1 MKKHRG
7 GSSRPPRFKYACTS
21 CGDREVKLSGRMGS
35 DGRGIYQCATCG
47 AMRDQAPPH
56 FAPIT
61 TVLTVRDPQ
70 GNTVRRTVDVPSLAN
85 AVHAPEVLPGR
96 DRRRED
102 AIAWAESIGAPP
114 TGVLA
119 VDTLE
124 LPRRE
129 REEFVFDET
138 ALKALASKMRPW
150 FTKVVGA

>member
-56 FAPIT
+56 FAPSVT
-61 TVLTVRDPQ
+61 T
-70 GNTVRRTVDVPSLAN
+70 
-85 AVHAPEVLPGR
+85 VHAPEVLPGR

-102 AIAWAESIGAPP
+102 AIAWAEAIGAPP

-119 VDTLE
+119 VGTLE

>member
-7 GSSRPPRFKYACTS
+7 GSSRPPRFKYACTT
-21 CGDREVKLSGRMGS
+21 CGTREVKLSGRTGS

-61 TVLTVRDPQ
+61 TV
-70 GNTVRRTVDVPSLAN
+70 
-85 AVHAPEVLPGR
+85 HAPEVLPGR
-96 DRRRED
+96 DQRREA

-119 VDTLE
+119 VDTLDE
-124 LPRRE
+124 VARVWHIPQPRRE

-150 FTKVVGA
+150 FTKTVGA